1 MILMT
6 RTLGFKV
13 QQIVMAKDIQ
23 ASGPMKQVFWDS
35 HDNIK
40 CFILTIEK
48 V

>member
-1 MILMT
+1 
-6 RTLGFKV
+6 
-13 QQIVMAKDIQ
+13 MAKDIQ
-23 ASGPMKQVFWDS
+23 ASGPMKQETGTVFWDS